1 MCLELGCSLFEPP
14 VYSLNI
20 LFFLGRG
27 GGNRSCKFATCLE
40 KEFLF
45 LFEQLTKPQP
55 DRVEM
60 EKEVESITFHG
71 TVISID
77 VSVQEIR

>member
-1 MCLELGCSLFEPP
+1 MFIIRAPSVFLK
-14 VYSLNI
+14 YS
-20 LFFLGRG
+20 FFFGEG

-60 EKEVESITFHG
+60 EKEIESITFHG